1 MEWKTK
7 RPLITSLEMIF
18 SSKKPSKW
26 ILVQSGRWTF
36 TKCRWQEAQLNLLLG
51 SPSYSGLCYFKLC
64 RQHVVAWPSEEL
76 GKRTWCAG
84 HHLGILSLR
93 PSWVQVVCLSM
104 PQILGPLC
112 FGFWTVLDWFR
123 SYMLQPRYTEEIPN
137 TPFTLIELNP
147 VDAECLGEMEFV
159 VWYHFFEANV
169 FFSVRV
175 VGNQAQA
182 VARRMWTEAISA
194 ISIEQRSQRTSEDLL

>member
-1 MEWKTK
+1 
-7 RPLITSLEMIF
+7 MIF

-76 GKRTWCAG
+76 GKRTWCACY
-84 HHLGILSLR
+84 HFGILSLR
-93 PSWVQVVCLSM
+93 PNWVQVSM
-104 PQILGPLC
+104 PQICLKILGSKFVLG
-112 FGFWTVLDWFR
+112 FGPVLDWLVPL
-123 SYMLQPRYTEEIPN
+123 LQPRYTEEIPN

-159 VWYHFFEANV
+159 AYHFFEAKV
-169 FFSVRV
+169 FFFGAGCWKS
-175 VGNQAQA
+175 GGPA